1 MGVQKSD
8 FGIYSSVPK
17 ISGISKRANVLDIIK
32 KNKVE
37 AKKEKVIKI
46 YTLLG
51 FTGVSII
58 LLGTIVYF

>member
-8 FGIYSSVPK
+8 FGIYSPVPK
-17 ISGISKRANVLDIIK
+17 VSGISKRTNVLDIIK
-32 KNKVE
+32 KNKIE
-37 AKKEKVIKI
+37 AKKEKTTKI

-51 FTGVSII
+51 FTSVSII